1 MPGLSVPHHLLKFA
15 QVHVHC
21 IGDAIQ
27 SSHLYTY
34 IYIKI
39 MVKTFVSIKENCI
52 LSKFLS
58 QKRNQIYNVI
68 LYIVRSL
75 DYDVSMVQLLSI
87 LAK

>member
-1 MPGLSVPHHLLKFA
+1 
-15 QVHVHC
+15 
-21 IGDAIQ
+21 
-27 SSHLYTY
+27 
-34 IYIKI
+34 